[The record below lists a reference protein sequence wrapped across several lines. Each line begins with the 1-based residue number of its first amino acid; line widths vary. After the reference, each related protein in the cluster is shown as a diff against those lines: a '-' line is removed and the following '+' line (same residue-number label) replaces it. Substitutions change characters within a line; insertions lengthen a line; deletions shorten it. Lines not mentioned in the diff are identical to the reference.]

1 MGTATRV
8 QNVPRRPV
16 TKSLLILGGGFG
28 LYGYMPAAI
37 ANGYEVTTLER
48 YKDFLL
54 SREELRN
61 YICKLKFVSET
72 SLDFNSFSAVVI
84 ARTPVQQL
92 EILRRNSKFSG
103 HYFLEKP
110 LGADSQN
117 HSLMLKFL
125 RENQL
130 QFSIAYLFRY
140 LEWYRAVVA
149 AMQSDCTVKIV
160 WQVSPNPE
168 ESWKAIKSSGG
179 GLLSYYGVHLLSL
192 IVDLQISAET
202 IVFSHQTDSL
212 EISSMD
218 KAKHLQMKIE
228 YSDIPTFQVGVSSPL
243 VDYSCDLISPFGP
256 LPTKG
261 VEDPRVA
268 PLAQYLKDSEHQGLI
283 ENSIIHES
291 RILNLSETIERIL

>member
-1 MGTATRV
+1 M
-8 QNVPRRPV
+8 

-61 YICKLKFVSET
+61 YVCKLKFVSEA
-72 SLDFNSFSAVVI
+72 SLDFNSFAAVGI
-84 ARTPVQQL
+84 ARTPLQQL
-92 EILRRNSKFSG
+92 AVLRKNSKFSG
-103 HYFLEKP
+103 HFFLEKP

-117 HSLMLKFL
+117 HSLTLNFL

-140 LEWYRAVVA
+140 LEWYQAVVA
-149 AMQSDCTVKIV
+149 AMQSDCTWKIL
-160 WQVSPNPE
+160 WQVSPNSD

-218 KAKHLQMKIE
+218 KARQFHMKIE
-228 YSDIPTFQVGVSSPL
+228 YSDVPVFQVEISST
-243 VDYSCDLISPFGP
+243 SGEKSWNMFSPFGP
-256 LPTKG
+256 TPMAGTSDPRIDALTQYLMASTNEKL
-261 VEDPRVA
+261 VED
-268 PLAQYLKDSEHQGLI
+268 
-283 ENSIIHES
+283 SIIHER
-291 RILNLSETIERIL
+291 RILDLRKTIERIL